1 MDNFKLYFRLIGLRV
16 RSQLEYRASFLLDA
30 LGAGFA
36 SFIEF
41 VTLVLVLT
49 RFGTVGGWALGE
61 IAFLYGMAE
70 SSFAMMDMLFSGF
83 DPSFFGQLIQR
94 GTFDQFLLRPLGLPL
109 QIFSAE
115 FIVRRVGRVAN
126 GLLILAFSL
135 SLTPIQWTA
144 DKLLYLPLVL
154 VSAIAFFGGL
164 FVAGA
169 SLCFWTVEA
178 IEVVNIFTYGGT
190 TMMSYPLHIYHD
202 VLRKIFLYVV
212 PAGLVIYY
220 PALYFLGKPDPLG
233 LPPFTPFLAPL
244 AGFGTLAAAFALWH
258 YGVRKYTSTG
268 T

>member
-1 MDNFKLYFRLIGLRV
+1 MYLALIRMAFQ
-16 RSQLEYRASFLLDA
+16 RQLTYRAATLAGLATNVFFGA
-30 LGAGFA
+30 LRAY
-36 SFIEF
+36 
-41 VTLVLVLT
+41 VLV
-49 RFGTVGGWALGE
+49 AL
-61 IAFLYGMAE
+61 
-70 SSFAMMDMLFSGF
+70 
-83 DPSFFGQLIQR
+83 
-94 GTFDQFLLRPLGLPL
+94 
-109 QIFSAE
+109 
-115 FIVRRVGRVAN
+115 
-126 GLLILAFSL
+126 
-135 SLTPIQWTA
+135 
-144 DKLLYLPLVL
+144 
-154 VSAIAFFGGL
+154 FGGL

-169 SLCFWTVEA
+169 TLCFWTVES

-190 TMMSYPLHIYHD
+190 SMMSYPLHIYHD